1 MPPRIPQNPT
11 RGKIVNFEQNLRFAQ
26 SVYTSLNGGI
36 TLASGRSTDATG
48 VYNKFDMANG
58 SGKMVR
64 IGATGSTEPLK
75 WNSGTSQATII
86 HQLGTKPTGFLITD
100 LDGNAVIWRVG
111 APTNTQI
118 TLQISVNTVN
128 ATVYVF

>member
-1 MPPRIPQNPT
+1 MVQVPQNPT
-11 RGKIVNFEQNLRFAQ
+11 REKFQNFHNTLRWAQ
-26 SVYTSLNGGI
+26 SVYKALNGGI
-36 TLASGRSTDATG
+36 SIAIGRGTDASG
-48 VYNKFDMANG
+48 VYNTFDTTNG

-64 IGATGSTEPLK
+64 IGAVASSEPLK

-86 HQLGTKPTGFLITD
+86 HQLGTKPTGFHVTD

-111 APTNTQI
+111 TPTTTQI
-118 TLQISVNTVN
+118 TLQISNTAIN

>member
-1 MPPRIPQNPT
+1 MPPRIPQVPT
-11 RGKIVNFEQNLRFAQ
+11 RGKIINFEQNLRFAQ
-26 SVYTSLNGGI
+26 SVYQSLNGGI
-36 TLASGRSTDATG
+36 VLAAGKGTDATG
-48 VYNKFDMANG
+48 VYNTFDMANG

-64 IGATGSTEPLK
+64 IGAAASTEPLK

-86 HQLGTKPTGFLITD
+86 HQLGTKPTGFLVTD

-111 APTNTQI
+111 TPTTTQI
-118 TLQISVNTVN
+118 TLQISANTVN